1 MARDLYGEML
11 GRALTRQ
18 APPGHMPAYITP
30 GEAQQL
36 RAVGGGVTPGGGQ
49 VMAGGV
55 PAFPPPGAYAA
66 AMRRPV
72 ARGVAPRGLYS
83 RVRPSATGLRS
94 ALGMPQTS
102 PFYQPRSVPPPGM
115 SIPGTDMFTR
125 DQGVLE
131 DFTAAGEARRAE
143 ALFKEQAG
151 RQRYLNAV
159 GAAARDAAAPAP
171 RADTAGKP
179 RLSNEQQQPI
189 NLAAAVDNPNL
200 YDKSA
205 GKFTPAG
212 VEHLAKN
219 ISEGGLGRWSPG
231 ATLLANN
238 REAPAGVVA
247 HVMQQSP
254 RRGQGAAI
262 FDPRGNVSVPPGY
275 NMGLGPSAL
284 MTLGG
289 LAAGG
294 PAGAAITGMKLAAR
308 APGLG
313 RLIGDEWIDRDLP
326 GSGLIEWKRDL
337 QEKVGLGGIR
347 DSERGALADI
357 LSGVG
362 TGAERAPQPFQQPSW
377 YPGEAQFASA
387 MPESDELLLEAEEAA
402 AAEAAAAEAAEPF
415 ATDVPQALLDRLRRT
430 AAYGQERI
438 EGIA

>member
-1 MARDLYGEML
+1 
-11 GRALTRQ
+11 
-18 APPGHMPAYITP
+18 
-30 GEAQQL
+30 
-36 RAVGGGVTPGGGQ
+36 
-49 VMAGGV
+49 
-55 PAFPPPGAYAA
+55 
-66 AMRRPV
+66 
-72 ARGVAPRGLYS
+72 
-83 RVRPSATGLRS
+83 
-94 ALGMPQTS
+94 
-102 PFYQPRSVPPPGM
+102 
-115 SIPGTDMFTR
+115 MFTR
-125 DQGVLE
+125 DPGVLE
-131 DFTAAGEARRAE
+131 DFTAAGEALERQDFVRRQNELTAAIE
-143 ALFKEQAG
+143 AFESAWESG
-151 RQRYLNAV
+151 V
-159 GAAARDAAAPAP
+159 GESVPLGDAAAAAAPAP
-171 RADTAGKP
+171 RSDTAGPYTVDPTK
-179 RLSNEQQQPI
+179 SNAENQVA
-189 NLAAAVDNPNL
+189 NLRAAANNPEY
-200 YDKSA
+200 YDSA
-205 GKFTPAG
+205 NQRWTDAG
-212 VEHLAKN
+212 AALLPKN

-294 PAGAAITGMKLAAR
+294 PAGAAITGMQLAAR

-313 RLIGDEWIDRDLP
+313 RWIGDKWIEQELP

-347 DSERGALADI
+347 DSDREALAEI

-377 YPGEAQFASA
+377 YTGEAQFASA

-402 AAEAAAAEAAEPF
+402 AAEAEEPF
-415 ATDVPQALLDRLRRT
+415 TSEVPADLLARLDKNAASGLLRLQQAGL
-430 AAYGQERI
+430 A
-438 EGIA
+438 